1 VIKRR
6 SLATAL
12 TLIACLQVMPCVTGS
27 LLPPEEVV
35 LGLRKARAHQ
45 LAGRDAEQVA
55 ELERLSEQ
63 NPDSATVLLELL
75 DAYSQL
81 KYPERIERIR
91 ELLRSRLEAPEYL
104 PVSVLAA
111 VTIDQRLGATEV
123 QQATAELERRAVE
136 SGSDPVLLS
145 RALLGYERLR
155 DLVKRR
161 ELVVRLLAA
170 EPALRWR
177 YELLQIDYESG
188 RWEDVLRSV
197 KALRE
202 QPID

>member
-1 VIKRR
+1 
-6 SLATAL
+6 
-12 TLIACLQVMPCVTGS
+12 
-27 LLPPEEVV
+27 
-35 LGLRKARAHQ
+35 
-45 LAGRDAEQVA
+45 
-55 ELERLSEQ
+55 
-63 NPDSATVLLELL
+63 
-75 DAYSQL
+75 
-81 KYPERIERIR
+81 
-91 ELLRSRLEAPEYL
+91 
-104 PVSVLAA
+104 VLAA

-123 QQATAELERRAVE
+123 QQDTAELERRAVE